1 MTTWGKLEEIDTV
14 DVANLNSWQVSGS
27 SLDHWALISVNDEG
41 TLAESESGILH
52 LSNTSSCSLGLSD
65 SGKIIHGTKILKVSK
80 EATSGASIKVV
91 HNKWKF
97 WNRVNSVA
105 TSLD

>member
-27 SLDHWALISVNDEG
+27 SLDHRAFVSIDDEG
-41 TLAESESGILH
+41 SFTESESGILH
-52 LSNTSSCSLGLSD
+52 LSDTSSSSLGLPD
-65 SGKIIHGTKILKVSK
+65 SSEVIHGTKIFEVTEES
-80 EATSGASIKVV
+80 TGGASIKII